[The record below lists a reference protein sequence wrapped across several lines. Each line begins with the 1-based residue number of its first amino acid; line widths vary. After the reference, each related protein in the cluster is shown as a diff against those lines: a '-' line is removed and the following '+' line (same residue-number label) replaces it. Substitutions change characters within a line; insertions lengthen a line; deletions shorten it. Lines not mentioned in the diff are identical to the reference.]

1 MMEFIKL
8 ARRRGVVADL
18 IHVIFNVIFAG
29 AAIYLTIAFESLWPA
44 VVLVIL
50 SKWRVLAVRP
60 RYWRANFLSSLPDL
74 IFGIGLATMSW
85 GCGRIGV
92 SYLVAGEAL
101 PVPALAVQ
109 ISLGVIYSLW
119 LIVIKPRHGEAMIG
133 FQALASQFVG
143 VVALFL
149 VAQGMPLTVFL
160 VIAFIIAF
168 ASARQALGMFE
179 EKSQGLLATIWGL
192 LVMELAFVSWH
203 WSVFYLATP
212 LIRIPQL
219 AIILSLISVTAFR
232 VYRAWQDDRRVT
244 WDELG
249 APVVLTVVTT
259 LVMLFAFSG
268 LF

>member
-74 IFGIGLATMSW
+74 IFGIGLVTMSW

>member
-29 AAIYLTIAFESLWPA
+29 VAIYLTIAFESLWPA
-44 VVLVIL
+44 IVPVIL

-74 IFGIGLATMSW
+74 IFGIGLVTMSW

-160 VIAFIIAF
+160 IIAFIIAF
-168 ASARQALGMFE
+168 ASARQALGMF
-179 EKSQGLLATIWGL
+179 
-192 LVMELAFVSWH
+192 
-203 WSVFYLATP
+203 
-212 LIRIPQL
+212 
-219 AIILSLISVTAFR
+219 
-232 VYRAWQDDRRVT
+232 
-244 WDELG
+244 
-249 APVVLTVVTT
+249 
-259 LVMLFAFSG
+259 
-268 LF
+268 